1 MYIYRA
7 NSDQGSM
14 DSASV
19 VMSDEGFDT
28 DESEYLMQAQ
38 RASAARKK
46 TLSYF
51 LTQGWK
57 DACNK

>member
-1 MYIYRA
+1 
-7 NSDQGSM
+7 M

-28 DESEYLMQAQ
+28 DESEYLMRAQ
-38 RASAARKK
+38 MSNGARKK
-46 TLSYF
+46 SFGYF
-51 LTQGWK
+51 ITQGWK